1 MPRALAGPGR
11 VGYRGW
17 VDPQLLRDRSGR
29 SGRKL
34 LLYGLP
40 FVTVV
45 IVSLALVTAGG
56 PRPYRVARLWG
67 GPTDGAALS
76 LRVEVFEMVGDRAGG
91 TQEKPVAGGAV
102 RVHVVRPGYEGAH
115 AVTLDTEGGG
125 EVRFEAVPG
134 SGRTEV
140 EIEQAGVTLARGA
153 IGLSTERWAGAAR
166 RRGGF
171 TETSAGGLFV
181 RVAPA
186 RGALAVPFEEELVA
200 EVRRGEAPISGADI
214 ELRAT
219 GGRATPPRVTADA
232 AGRARFRLKA
242 EEHTLGVTLRVSDAG
257 GGGEASFGLGV
268 VPGALRA
275 RLDGRTL
282 VVESPVPRE
291 VAYFALVTERERLLG
306 GRLALTPDDQ
316 GGSSARF
323 TLPAAVAPTHAVVA
337 SDRDLRSPS
346 SIGWPLSPT
355 VTPAMTFDAVEALL
369 LDGRPRAA
377 LHEKL
382 RRDRVRWVTA
392 AFCAAALLVELA
404 LLIAL
409 TRSSDRHLDAHL
421 ARSGVGVNEA
431 EKLAPKRSPAVVI
444 ALMLVALGFLVVAL
458 AGILRLD

>member
-1 MPRALAGPGR
+1 
-11 VGYRGW
+11 
-17 VDPQLLRDRSGR
+17 VDPLARRDRSGH
-29 SGRKL
+29 SGRRL

-45 IVSLALVTAGG
+45 IVALAMVTAGG

-91 TQEKPVAGGAV
+91 VAERPVSGGVV
-102 RVHVVRPGYEGAH
+102 RVHVLGSGFEGVRP
-115 AVTLDTEGGG
+115 VTLDAEGGG
-125 EVRFEAVPG
+125 EVRFEVPPSG
-134 SGRTEV
+134 GRTEV
-140 EIEQAGVTLARGA
+140 DVEQAGVTLARGA

-171 TETSAGGLFV
+171 ADASAGGLDV

-200 EVRRGEAPISGADI
+200 DVRRGVAPVSGATVD
-214 ELRAT
+214 LRSN
-219 GGRATPPRVTADA
+219 GGRVTPAQVTTDAD
-232 AGRARFRLKA
+232 GRARFRLMPQ
-242 EEHTLGVTLRVSDAG
+242 EHTLAVTLTVRDPG
-257 GGGEASFGLGV
+257 GTAEASFGLGV

-275 RLDGRTL
+275 RLEGRTL

-291 VAYFALVTERERLLG
+291 LAYFALVTERERLLA
-306 GRLALTPDDQ
+306 GRLALTPDQ
-316 GGSSARF
+316 RGGSVARVE
-323 TLPAAVAPTHAVVA
+323 LPAGLQPTHAVVA

-346 SIGWPLSPT
+346 SIGWPLAPA
-355 VTPAMTFDAVEALL
+355 VTPATTFDAVEALL

-377 LHEKL
+377 LHERL

-404 LLIAL
+404 LLVAL
-409 TRSSDRHLDAHL
+409 TRSSDKNLDAHL
-421 ARSGVGVNEA
+421 ASSGMAGA
-431 EKLAPKRSPAVVI
+431 DALKLAPRRSPTVVI
-444 ALMLVALGFLVVAL
+444 ALALVALGFLVVAL
-458 AGILRLD
+458 AGVLRLD

>member
-1 MPRALAGPGR
+1 
-11 VGYRGW
+11 
-17 VDPQLLRDRSGR
+17 VDPLRWRDRSGL

-40 FVTVV
+40 LVTVV
-45 IVSLALVTAGG
+45 IVALALVTAGG

-76 LRVEVFEMVGDRAGG
+76 LRVEVFEMVGDRGG
-91 TQEKPVAGGAV
+91 GMQEKPVSGGAV
-102 RVHVVRPGYEGAH
+102 RVHVVRPGFEGTH
-115 AVTLDTEGGG
+115 PVTLDTEGGG
-125 EVRFEAVPG
+125 DVRFELTPG
-134 SGRTEV
+134 GGRTEV
-140 EIEQAGVTLARGA
+140 EVEQAGVTLARGA

-171 TETSAGGLFV
+171 AEARAGGLDV
-181 RVAPA
+181 RVGPA
-186 RGALAVPFEEELVA
+186 RGALAVPFEEELVT
-200 EVRRGEAPISGADI
+200 EVRRGGVPVSGAGI
-214 ELRAT
+214 EIRAT
-219 GGRATPPRVTADA
+219 GGGVTPALATADSE
-232 AGRARFRLKA
+232 GRARFRLKA
-242 EEHTLGVTLRVSDAG
+242 EEHTLTVTLRVSDAG
-257 GGGEASFGLGV
+257 GGGDASFGLGV

-306 GRLALTPDDQ
+306 GRLALTPDHH

-323 TLPAAVAPTHAVVA
+323 PLPSELRPTHAVVA

-346 SIGWPLSPT
+346 SIGWPLVPS
-355 VTPAMTFDAVEALL
+355 VTPALTFDAVEALL

-377 LHEKL
+377 QHEKL
-382 RRDRVRWVTA
+382 RRNRVRWVTA

-404 LLIAL
+404 LLMAL
-409 TRSSDRHLDAHL
+409 TRTSDRDLDAHL
-421 ARSGVGVNEA
+421 ARSGVAADEA

-444 ALMLVALGFLVVAL
+444 ALSLIALGFLVVAL